1 MAASE
6 KGHICG
12 SLLVA
17 ASEMYNENDQGLWKF
32 LLKMFLNMTF
42 KVT

>member
-1 MAASE
+1 MVAASE

-17 ASEMYNENDQGLWKF
+17 ASEMCNENDQGLKNF
-32 LLKMFLNMTF
+32 LLKML
-42 KVT
+42 